1 MATIAE
7 ILKEFPNVIVLSDE
21 VYDFLTFDGQPFV
34 PYASIGDN
42 FNKTV
47 TVYSGGKL
55 FNATGWKCG
64 WAIGPQNLI
73 KPAGLL
79 TYASIYC
86 SNTPIQVAMSK
97 SLGKIDVP
105 GYKDGLSYVESI
117 NKEF

>member
-1 MATIAE
+1 
-7 ILKEFPNVIVLSDE
+7 VLSDE
-21 VYDFLTFDGQPFV
+21 VYDFLTFDKAPFT
-34 PYASIGDN
+34 PFASIGNN

-86 SNTPIQVAMSK
+86 ATTPIQVAMAK
-97 SLGKIDVP
+97 SLDKINNPD
-105 GYKDGLSYVESI
+105 YKDGLSYVDSVT
-117 NKEF
+117 KEF